1 MQIFAA
7 VKAAVTT
14 REAAVFYGLR
24 VPANGMI
31 CCPFHPDRHP
41 SMKVDARYYCFG
53 CHETGDVIDFVGRL
67 FHMSPLDAA
76 RKIAADFGIDP
87 RTPAAAAVQGKRVE
101 QTWQRQAEA
110 SCVAVL
116 IDYECLLKEQKDR
129 YAPALE
135 DATWNPA
142 FAEAVRE
149 LPYVSHLIDLLYD
162 ADASLR
168 RSTAARI
175 TLDGTL
181 AKMKNRLLAARGEEV
196 ADEDCKLAG

>member
-14 REAAVFYGLR
+14 REAVVFYGLR

-67 FHMSPLDAA
+67 FHLSPLDAA

-87 RTPAAAAVQGKRVE
+87 RTPAAAAVQGNRMA
-101 QTWQRQAEA
+101 QTRQRQAEA
-110 SCVAVL
+110 ACMAIL
-116 IDYECLLKEQKDR
+116 IDYECLLKEQKAR
-129 YAPALE
+129 YAPAPE
-135 DATWNPA
+135 DATWNPPSRRRCGSCPTFRISLTA
-142 FAEAVRE
+142 SMMRMHPCGAPPPRE
-149 LPYVSHLIDLLYD
+149 SPWTVPW
-162 ADASLR
+162 R
-168 RSTAARI
+168 
-175 TLDGTL
+175 
-181 AKMKNRLLAARGEEV
+181 K
-196 ADEDCKLAG
+196 

>member
-1 MQIFAA
+1 MHIFAA

-67 FHMSPLDAA
+67 FHISPLDAA

-87 RTPAAAAVQGKRVE
+87 RTPAAAAVQGNRVE
-101 QTWQRQAEA
+101 Q
-110 SCVAVL
+110 
-116 IDYECLLKEQKDR
+116 
-129 YAPALE
+129 
-135 DATWNPA
+135 NPA
-142 FAEAVRE
+142 TAGGGVVRGR
-149 LPYVSHLIDLLYD
+149 PD
-162 ADASLR
+162 
-168 RSTAARI
+168 
-175 TLDGTL
+175 
-181 AKMKNRLLAARGEEV
+181 RL
-196 ADEDCKLAG
+196 

>member
-87 RTPAAAAVQGKRVE
+87 RTPAR
-101 QTWQRQAEA
+101 RP
-110 SCVAVL
+110 S
-116 IDYECLLKEQKDR
+116 
-129 YAPALE
+129 
-135 DATWNPA
+135 
-142 FAEAVRE
+142 RE
-149 LPYVSHLIDLLYD
+149 TVWSRPGNG
-162 ADASLR
+162 R
-168 RSTAARI
+168 RRRRARPS
-175 TLDGTL
+175 
-181 AKMKNRLLAARGEEV
+181 
-196 ADEDCKLAG
+196 

>member
-87 RTPAAAAVQGKRVE
+87 RTPAAAAVQGNRMA
-101 QTWQRQAEA
+101 QTRQRQAEA
-110 SCVAVL
+110 ACVAIP
-116 IDYECLLKEQKDR
+116 IDYECLLKEQKAR
-129 YAPALE
+129 YAPAPE

-149 LPYVSHLIDLLYD
+149 LPYVSHLIDRLYD

-168 RSTAARI
+168 RTTAA
-175 TLDGTL
+175 GGS
-181 AKMKNRLLAARGEEV
+181 RG
-196 ADEDCKLAG
+196 GGSG